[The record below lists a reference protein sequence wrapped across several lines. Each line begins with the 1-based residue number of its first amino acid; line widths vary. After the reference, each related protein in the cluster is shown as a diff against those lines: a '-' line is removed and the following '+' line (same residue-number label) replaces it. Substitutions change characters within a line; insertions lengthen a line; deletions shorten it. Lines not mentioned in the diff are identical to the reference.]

1 MKTKL
6 VILLV
11 AAFGMLQAQDV
22 KIKKGEIQIGMQKV
36 AKIEKQKKGGY
47 KISNLEGDVWLMV
60 NLTKFTQT
68 NKEAEEYWLE
78 LTGPN
83 GNLREVGYRDISVT
97 YSREKWHVRALLHS
111 DTGIL
116 TSNGLDK
123 QAIEQFF
130 QSQDRSI
137 SEKWDKIIT
146 AQREENERED
156 QLAKQDRITIDQTTI
171 RRKVERIGYL
181 RIQVHNGVY
190 DTYTYNFFDA
200 NNKKIAEITLYKK
213 KVLNRD
219 GLRLELYNG
228 ETLMLNQVFFIVD
241 LDLDDLIKRAVHK
254 LYALGFLQQL
264 EKKDDTRSQIRS
276 SYNSNK

>member
-1 MKTKL
+1 MKIKL
-6 VILLV
+6 VILLI

-68 NKEAEEYWLE
+68 HKEAEEYWLE

-83 GNLREVGYRDISVT
+83 GNLREVEYREISIS
-97 YSREKWHVRALLHS
+97 YSREKAHVRALLHS

-146 AQREENERED
+146 AQIEENERED
-156 QLAKQDRITIDQTTI
+156 QLAKQDRITIDEKTI
-171 RRKVERIGYL
+171 RRKGERIGYL
-181 RIQVHNGVY
+181 SLQVHN
-190 DTYTYNFFDA
+190 DDLYTYNFFDA
-200 NNKKIAEITLYKK
+200 NNKKIAEITLYKNENF
-213 KVLNRD
+213 NRD
-219 GLRLELYNG
+219 GLRLKLYNG
-228 ETLMLNQVFFIVD
+228 ETLKLNQVDSVIYIDFN
-241 LDLDDLIKRAVHK
+241 DLIKRAVHK
-254 LYALGFLQQL
+254 LYALGFLQQP
-264 EKKDDTRSQIRS
+264 EPDSKYDSRGRIRSQLEP
-276 SYNSNK
+276 K